1 MGCEPVNLMRG
12 LCHGKKTEQAGCIAS
27 AQPIFQSIDKP
38 ATNFQL
44 ILIVDSFQSKQ
55 ELVDFLS
62 SNAFS
67 VVPGHGD
74 LDI

>member
-12 LCHGKKTEQAGCIAS
+12 LCHGKKTERAGCIAS